1 MQGILTDRPFFLEWT
16 TLAHRIV
23 ATILQPGEVAVD
35 ATVGNGH
42 DTLFLARQVGPQG
55 HVYGFDVQEEA
66 LVRARRRLEEAGLH
80 ERVTLLQ
87 RGHEHMAEAV
97 PATWHG
103 RIGAV
108 LFNLG
113 YLPGGSDRT
122 CVTRPETT
130 LPALDAALRLLRPG
144 GVLTVVAYRG
154 HPGGAKEAEAVRQ
167 WAEALD
173 PDRFVAARYA
183 FCNRRR
189 PAPELF
195 AVVSRPAA

>member
-1 MQGILTDRPFFLEWT
+1 MQGSSTDRPFFLEGT
-16 TLAHRIV
+16 ALAHRIV
-23 ATILQPGEVAVD
+23 ASVLQPGEVAVD

-66 LVRARRRLEEAGLH
+66 LARTRRRLEEAGLH
-80 ERVTLLQ
+80 ERVTLLR
-87 RGHEHMAEAV
+87 RGHEYMTESV

-113 YLPGGSDRT
+113 YLPGGSDRS
-122 CVTRPETT
+122 CITRPETT

-154 HPGGAKEAEAVRQ
+154 HPGGAEEAEAVRQ
-167 WAEALD
+167 WAETLD

-195 AVVSRPAA
+195 VVVRGAAG